1 MPFKE
6 FLANIVRSARQ
17 FLVVKKIGANDLKRN
32 FDGDD
37 SIQMMSWFLDFEIT
51 CAYECFEVIIAR
63 ELDDFGP
70 NLQSDLLNFQIL
82 KCLAVIDWL

>member
-17 FLVVKKIGANDLKRN
+17 FLAVKKIGANDLTKN
-32 FDGDD
+32 FGGDD
-37 SIQMMSWFLDFEIT
+37 PIQMMSWLLDCETT
-51 CAYECFEVIIAR
+51 CAYECFEVIILE

-70 NLQSDLLNFQIL
+70 NLQSDLLNFQSL
-82 KCLAVIDWL
+82 KCLAVTNWL